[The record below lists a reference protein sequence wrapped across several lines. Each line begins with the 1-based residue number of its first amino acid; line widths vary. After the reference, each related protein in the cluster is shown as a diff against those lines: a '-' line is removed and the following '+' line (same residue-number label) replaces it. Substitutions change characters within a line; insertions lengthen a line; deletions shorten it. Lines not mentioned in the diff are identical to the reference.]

1 MTSDVG
7 QASPLAQALQQ
18 RPHRTGRLR
27 RGYRHD
33 EVDAFLAHAA
43 RAVAAGS
50 LSSAQVRS
58 VGFASAFGGCDVT
71 ATDAVLARLEDLL
84 ARQERTRA
92 LAAADQRQWA
102 ERAAALS
109 ASVHGRLGE
118 PDGERFPRGH
128 GLRRGYRPADVDAL
142 CDLLHRHLT
151 GGQRLSAAD
160 VRQALFRPARG
171 RRGYREAPVDAFF
184 DRVVELMVA
193 FDH

>member
-1 MTSDVG
+1 VTSDVG
-7 QASPLAQALQQ
+7 QAGPLEQALRQ

-43 RAVAAGS
+43 RALAGPS
-50 LSSAQVRS
+50 LTSAQVRS
-58 VGFASAFGGCDVT
+58 VGFSSAFGGYDVG
-71 ATDAVLARLEDLL
+71 ATDAVLARVEDLL
-84 ARQERTRA
+84 AGRERAQA
-92 LAAADQRQWA
+92 LAAPDRRRWA
-102 ERAAALS
+102 ERAAGLS
-109 ASVHGRLGE
+109 AAVHGRLGE
-118 PDGERFPRGH
+118 PAGERFPRGH
-128 GLRRGYRPADVDAL
+128 GLRRGYRPADVDEL

-151 GGQRLSAAD
+151 GGQRLRAAD

-171 RRGYREAPVDAFF
+171 RRGYREAPVDAFL

>member
-1 MTSDVG
+1 VTSEVG
-7 QASPLAQALQQ
+7 QDGLLEQALRQ

-27 RGYRHD
+27 RGYRPD

-43 RAVAAGS
+43 RAVSGRS
-50 LSSAQVRS
+50 LTAAQVRS
-58 VGFASAFGGCDVT
+58 VGFGSAFGGFDVG

-84 ARQERTRA
+84 AGRERAQA
-92 LAAADQRQWA
+92 LASADQRQWA

-109 ASVHGRLGE
+109 AAVHGRLGE
-118 PDGERFPRGH
+118 PEGERFPRGH
-128 GLRRGYRPADVDAL
+128 GLQRGYRPADVDEL

-151 GGQRLSAAD
+151 GGQRLRAAD
-160 VRQALFRPARG
+160 VRHALFRPARG